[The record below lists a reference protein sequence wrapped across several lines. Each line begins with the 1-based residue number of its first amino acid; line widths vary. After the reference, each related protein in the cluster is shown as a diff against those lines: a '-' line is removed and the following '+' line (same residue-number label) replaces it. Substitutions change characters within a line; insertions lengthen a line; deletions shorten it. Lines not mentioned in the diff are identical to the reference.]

1 MNRKKV
7 LVIDDDASLRR
18 VMEMQLEEIGCDV
31 MTVAN
36 ANEAL
41 AALNEITPALVIT
54 DLRIPGMS
62 GMDLLKTLRGD
73 HPELTVIMVTAYGTV
88 RTAVE
93 AMKAGA
99 YDYITKPID
108 YDELALV
115 VNRALERQQLLE
127 EVHNLRVTLDQ
138 KYGFESI
145 IGRSKSLLRVLEMT
159 SRVSGTDSIV
169 LIHGE
174 TGTGKELLAKAIHQ
188 NSRRRNGPFVTINC
202 GAIPG
207 ALLESELFGHMKGS
221 FTGASASKKGR
232 AEAADGG
239 TLFLDEIGEL
249 PLDLQMKLLR
259 LIQQGEIEKIG
270 ATEACKVD
278 VRIIAATHRN
288 LQAMIEDR
296 TFREDLYYRLAVIP
310 LELPPLRERLE
321 DIPELI
327 QHLFLK
333 SKQKHGRLD
342 LLLPDSLLPRFSNYG
357 WPGNVRELENVIERL
372 VVLAIGDRISTDDLP
387 ELLRRESPA
396 SGSIQLDLSPQGISL
411 DAVEKDLITKALE
424 KFDWNQTQAAKY
436 LDISRR
442 TLIYRMEK
450 HGIRKESANG
460 DTTGS
465 STDTTY

>member
-31 MTVAN
+31 VSVAGGK
-36 ANEAL
+36 EAL
-41 AALNEITPALVIT
+41 AVLEEITPALVIT

-62 GMDLLKTLRGD
+62 GMDILKLIRAD

-88 RTAVE
+88 KTAVE

-99 YDYITKPID
+99 YDYLTKPID

-115 VNRALERQQLLE
+115 VNRALEHQQLIE
-127 EVHNLRVTLDQ
+127 EVRNLRLTLDE
-138 KYGFESI
+138 KYGFENI
-145 IGRSKSLLRVLEMT
+145 IGHSKSLLRILEMT
-159 SRVSGTDSIV
+159 SRVAQTESIV

-188 NSRRRNGPFVTINC
+188 NSRRKNGPFVTINC

-207 ALLESELFGHMKGS
+207 NLLESELFGHVKGA
-221 FTGASASKKGR
+221 FTGAAATKKGR
-232 AEAADGG
+232 VETADGG

-249 PLDLQMKLLR
+249 PLDLQVKLLR
-259 LIQQGEIEKIG
+259 LIQQGEIEKVG
-270 ATEACKVD
+270 ASGPSKVD

-288 LQAMIEDR
+288 LQAMIEDG

-310 LELPPLRERLE
+310 LELPPLRARIE

-327 QHLFLK
+327 QHLFIK
-333 SKQKHGRLD
+333 SKQKHGRMELH
-342 LLLPDSLLPRFSNYG
+342 LSESLLPGFSNYD
-357 WPGNVRELENVIERL
+357 WPGNIRELENVIERL
-372 VVLAIGDRISTDDLP
+372 VVLAVGDKISSDDLP
-387 ELLRRESPA
+387 EFLKRESSPTELVR
-396 SGSIQLDLSPQGISL
+396 LDLSPQGISL
-411 DAVEKDLITKALE
+411 EAIEKDLIIKALN
-424 KFDWNQTQAAKY
+424 KFNWNQTQAAKY

-442 TLIYRMEK
+442 TLNYRMEK
-450 HGIRKESANG
+450 HGIRKDNDESTN
-460 DTTGS
+460 
-465 STDTTY
+465 